1 MDIKTK
7 NKDTGGAVQEQQQ
20 TLQVQQQQS
29 QQQHQQQQQTQQQQT
44 QRQQQTRQQR
54 KQSRRKQRDQL
65 TERTVIGQ
73 GGGGENPTT
82 SKADPKPVTAKGRK
96 NVVQVGK

>member
-1 MDIKTK
+1 MDFKTK

-29 QQQHQQQQQTQQQQT
+29 QQQHQQQQHTQQ
-44 QRQQQTRQQR
+44 QQQTRQQR
-54 KQSRRKQRDQL
+54 KQSRWKQRDQL

-96 NVVQVGK
+96 NVAM